1 MGVLF
6 SKLKRS
12 HRMRNP
18 GDLIYGGEYVYLPIE
33 RV

>member
-1 MGVLF
+1 MGVWF

-18 GDLIYGGEYVYLPIE
+18 GGLIYGGEYVYLPIE